1 MENKPL
7 CVKLR
12 RFGGCVNWQSA
23 YRNQYTLLSGC
34 PASAREVMG
43 SRSEQAPG
51 RPGLEPASPQVQPR
65 TGDEVPRPHTTSWA
79 APIPKKLYCFK
90 WQNGISFCGAPGM
103 AEGDRGWGWD
113 RSHGTSGHPNCPRL
127 GSSTMSGSS
136 LALLGGA
143 QGHDSQDCKGFGQP
157 LPSTCLWSGLVGPL
171 ASCARPPGLFLAG

>member
-34 PASAREVMG
+34 PASAREVTG

-113 RSHGTSGHPNCPRL
+113 PPVTKI
-127 GSSTMSGSS
+127 
-136 LALLGGA
+136 
-143 QGHDSQDCKGFGQP
+143 KGFYKKCYKP
-157 LPSTCLWSGLVGPL
+157 VSKENP
-171 ASCARPPGLFLAG
+171 REAGGGSREGGGKTAKEGGT